1 MDYLRGLVGVALLF
15 GIAWL
20 FSQNRKGVNWRLVGG
35 GLIVHI
41 LLGILIIKVQ
51 FVNVIFSWMSGAF
64 VKTLSFSEVG
74 TDFVLGKFSHKAEW
88 GFVFAFHVLPA
99 IVFFAALTGLLYH
112 LGVLQFVVRL
122 IAQCFSKAMQ
132 LSGAESLSMAGNI
145 FMGQTEAPLLVKP
158 FIPKMTKSELMCL
171 MTGGMATISGGVLAG
186 YVVFLGGDDIAERTR
201 FATYLLSASFMN
213 APVAIIMSKIMV
225 PESDTHL
232 VDKELTVFE
241 SHRAANFID
250 ALARGTG
257 DGINMVIKIVG
268 MIVVFISLIALLNY
282 MLGFVGEIM
291 GLNEVVASMSGGVY
305 QSLSMEFLL
314 GQCFRLVAVVIG
326 VSWAESLQVG
336 SLLGQK
342 LVLNEFIAYTSLAEM
357 KESVS
362 ISDRSIIISTYAL
375 CGFANFGSIAIQIGG
390 IGSLVPE
397 QQENLSKLGVRAL
410 IAATMATLVTAN
422 TAGVLLG

>member
-1 MDYLRGLVGVALLF
+1 
-15 GIAWL
+15 
-20 FSQNRKGVNWRLVGG
+20 
-35 GLIVHI
+35 
-41 LLGILIIKVQ
+41 
-51 FVNVIFSWMSGAF
+51 
-64 VKTLSFSEVG
+64 
-74 TDFVLGKFSHKAEW
+74 
-88 GFVFAFHVLPA
+88 
-99 IVFFAALTGLLYH
+99 
-112 LGVLQFVVRL
+112 
-122 IAQCFSKAMQ
+122 
-132 LSGAESLSMAGNI
+132 MAGNI